1 MSVYA
6 VLVCVVSPSKGWM
19 ELPGCWASPVFIP
32 MDSIVVLD
40 FLSALQISWVLFV
53 QEIFRIQEQ
62 GNLLSFI
69 PLFDSVDSAWVTMGY
84 VIDKNI
90 LTQFLE

>member
-1 MSVYA
+1 MELS
-6 VLVCVVSPSKGWM
+6 M
-19 ELPGCWASPVFIP
+19 ELPGCSISPVFIP
-32 MDSIVVLD
+32 QDSIVVLD